1 MSATPLLK
9 VEDLTITFHAHDKAT
24 VAASGVSYELNSG
37 EVLAVVGESGSGK
50 SVSALAL
57 TQLLPSAPTC
67 VVSGKIN
74 LEGINL
80 LSLSE
85 KEISKYRGK
94 VIAYIF
100 QDPGTS
106 LNPVYSVEFQIAEAI
121 KIHRPEIT
129 DVQAAVIQSLN
140 EVRIHE
146 PEKVAQQ
153 YPHELSGGMQQRVM
167 IAMALACNPR
177 ILVAD
182 EPTTAL
188 DVTTQARVMELLS
201 RIVEQRGLAVILITH
216 DLGVASQFC
225 DRLSVMYGGKI
236 VETGSIKDV
245 ISAPL
250 HPYTKAL
257 INSVCTVDLDVT
269 KPMIAIGGQPP
280 VLSNLPSGCTFHP
293 RCPMANTTSCI
304 TTMPE
309 LVTIGASRTAACDL
323 IDTKSGSKGF
333 SHV

>member
-9 VEDLTITFHAHDKAT
+9 VEDLTITFHAHEKAT

-67 VVSGKIN
+67 VVSGKIS

-121 KIHRPEIT
+121 KIHRPEISE
-129 DVQAAVIQSLN
+129 VHAAVIQSLN

-188 DVTTQARVMELLS
+188 DVTIQKEIIDLLAHLC
-201 RIVEQRGLAVILITH
+201 RQRGMSILLITH
-216 DLGVASQFC
+216 NFGIVANFAN
-225 DRLSVMYGGKI
+225 RVIVMRHGKV
-236 VETGSIKDV
+236 VETGSAQHV
-245 ISAPL
+245 LENPT
-250 HPYTKAL
+250 HPYTQGL
-257 INSVCTVDLDVT
+257 IACIPRLGQKRHRLTTLPTDL
-269 KPMIAIGGQPP
+269 
-280 VLSNLPSGCTFHP
+280 S
-293 RCPMANTTSCI
+293 
-304 TTMPE
+304 
-309 LVTIGASRTAACDL
+309 
-323 IDTKSGSKGF
+323 
-333 SHV
+333 

>member
-9 VEDLTITFHAHDKAT
+9 VEDLTITFHAYEKAT

-67 VVSGKIN
+67 VVSGKIT

-121 KIHRPEIT
+121 KIHRPEIS
-129 DVQAAVIQSLN
+129 DVRAAVIQSLN

-188 DVTTQARVMELLS
+188 DVTIQKEIIDLLAHLC
-201 RIVEQRGLAVILITH
+201 RQRGMSILLITH
-216 DLGVASQFC
+216 NFGIVANFAN
-225 DRLSVMYGGKI
+225 RVIVMRHGKV
-236 VETGSIKDV
+236 VETGSAQHV
-245 ISAPL
+245 LENPT
-250 HPYTKAL
+250 HPYTQGL
-257 INSVCTVDLDVT
+257 IACIPRL
-269 KPMIAIGGQPP
+269 GQKRHRLTTLPTE
-280 VLSNLPSGCTFHP
+280 LS
-293 RCPMANTTSCI
+293 
-304 TTMPE
+304 
-309 LVTIGASRTAACDL
+309 
-323 IDTKSGSKGF
+323 
-333 SHV
+333 

>member
-1 MSATPLLK
+1 MSAAPLLK
-9 VEDLTITFHAHDKAT
+9 VEDLTITFHAHEKAT
-24 VAASGVSYELNSG
+24 VAASGVSFELNHG

-67 VVSGKIN
+67 VVSGKIS
-74 LEGINL
+74 LEGTNL

-85 KEISKYRGK
+85 KEISRYRGK

-121 KIHRPEIT
+121 KIHRPEIS
-129 DVQAAVIQSLN
+129 DVHAAVIQSLN

-188 DVTTQARVMELLS
+188 DVTIQKEIIDLLAHLC
-201 RIVEQRGLAVILITH
+201 RERGMSILLITH
-216 DLGVASQFC
+216 NFGIVAHFAN
-225 DRLSVMYGGKI
+225 RVIVMRHGKV
-236 VETGSIKDV
+236 VEAGTAQHVLENPS
-245 ISAPL
+245 
-250 HPYTKAL
+250 HPYTRGL
-257 INSVCTVDLDVT
+257 IACIPRLGQKRRRLTTLPTDL
-269 KPMIAIGGQPP
+269 
-280 VLSNLPSGCTFHP
+280 S
-293 RCPMANTTSCI
+293 
-304 TTMPE
+304 
-309 LVTIGASRTAACDL
+309 
-323 IDTKSGSKGF
+323 
-333 SHV
+333 

>member
-9 VEDLTITFHAHDKAT
+9 VEDLTITFHAHEKAT

-57 TQLLPSAPTC
+57 TQLLPNAPTC
-67 VVSGKIN
+67 VVSGKII

-121 KIHRPEIT
+121 KIHRPEIS
-129 DVQAAVIQSLN
+129 DVRAAVIQSLN

-188 DVTTQARVMELLS
+188 DVTIQKEIIDLLAHLC
-201 RIVEQRGLAVILITH
+201 RQRGMSILLITH
-216 DLGVASQFC
+216 NFGIVANFAN
-225 DRLSVMYGGKI
+225 RVIVMRHGKV
-236 VETGSIKDV
+236 VETGSAQHV
-245 ISAPL
+245 LENPT
-250 HPYTKAL
+250 HPYTQGL
-257 INSVCTVDLDVT
+257 IACIPRLGQKRHRLTTLPTDL
-269 KPMIAIGGQPP
+269 
-280 VLSNLPSGCTFHP
+280 S
-293 RCPMANTTSCI
+293 
-304 TTMPE
+304 
-309 LVTIGASRTAACDL
+309 
-323 IDTKSGSKGF
+323 
-333 SHV
+333 